1 MLCFTLFSPTTRL
14 HSFVYVNLQYFMLCP
29 QRNYHGLPPPPSHHA
44 QASTSIAT
52 PIMKRLDAGTAQIKP
67 FAVVSALQSV
77 WFIYPQSLR
86 GCSHDTGMTLIH
98 SRTSSFHLHI
108 FLFICL
114 PRRNF
119 VSLQVIPVFN
129 PNEIFV
135 LV

>member
-1 MLCFTLFSPTTRL
+1 MLCFTLLSPTTRL

-29 QRNYHGLPPPPSHHA
+29 QRNYHGLPLPPP
-44 QASTSIAT
+44 TT
-52 PIMKRLDAGTAQIKP
+52 PKPPPLPRPPIMKRLDAGTAQIKP

-77 WFIYPQSLR
+77 WFIYLQSLR
-86 GCSHDTGMTLIH
+86 GCSHDSGMTLIH

-108 FLFICL
+108 FLCICL

-119 VSLQVIPVFN
+119 VSVQVIPVFN